1 MRASLVIG
9 ICLTWATAVW
19 GGQAGYVS
27 DTVEITVR
35 TSPGMDRKIF
45 EMIRSGQPL
54 EILATQDDWTQIR
67 LPSGREG
74 WVLSRFVTTEAPAA
88 VRLAELEKTHQRVL
102 SQAQAPLQEIA
113 RLEGENQHLNE
124 VLAETRQAMM
134 QLEAA
139 AAARKVD
146 PEAPSGVQAAYKRAT
161 TQLAQQRQRIIEL
174 EKEQARISSNGLLKW
189 FLAGA
194 GVLLAGFLLGSI
206 SRSKRRRS
214 SLL

>member
-1 MRASLVIG
+1 MRVFLAIG
-9 ICLTWATAVW
+9 ICLVWATAVW

-45 EMIRSGQPL
+45 EMIQSGQKL
-54 EILATQDDWTQIR
+54 EILATQDDWAHIR

-74 WVLSRFVTTEAPAA
+74 WVLSRFVTNDVPAA
-88 VRLAELEKTHQRVL
+88 VRLAELEKKYQHLQRQTDV
-102 SQAQAPLQEIA
+102 PVEEIS
-113 RLEGENQHLNE
+113 RLEGENQRLGE
-124 VLAETRQAMM
+124 SLAQARQTVER
-134 QLEAA
+134 LEAA
-139 AAARKVD
+139 AAVRPAGGTV
-146 PEAPSGVQAAYKRAT
+146 PSGVEAAYKRAVA
-161 TQLAQQRQRIIEL
+161 QLAQQRQRVAHLETEL
-174 EKEQARISSNGLLKW
+174 KRTSRNDYLRW

-194 GVLLAGFLLGSI
+194 GVLFAGFLLGSI

>member
-1 MRASLVIG
+1 MRAFLVIG

-27 DTVEITVR
+27 DSVEITVR

-45 EMIRSGQPL
+45 DMIRTGQEL
-54 EILATQDDWTQIR
+54 EILETQDDWTHIR

-74 WVLSRFVTTEAPAA
+74 WVLSRFVTTDAPAA
-88 VRLAELEKTHQRVL
+88 VRLAELEKKHQRLL
-102 SQAQAPLQEIA
+102 SQAEAPVQEIA
-113 RLEGENQHLNE
+113 RLEGENQLLNE
-124 VLAETRQAMM
+124 VLAETRLAVER
-134 QLEAA
+134 LEAA
-139 AAARKVD
+139 AAARSADRDVS
-146 PEAPSGVQAAYKRAT
+146 PGVQVAYKRAT
-161 TQLAQQRQRIIEL
+161 AQLAQQRQRITEL
-174 EKEQARISSNGLLKW
+174 EQEQARITRNGFLQW

>member
-1 MRASLVIG
+1 MRAILVIG

-27 DTVEITVR
+27 DSVEITVR

-45 EMIRSGQPL
+45 DMIRTGQEL
-54 EILATQDDWTQIR
+54 EILATQEDWTHIR

-74 WVLSRFVTTEAPAA
+74 WVLSRFVTTDAPAA
-88 VRLAELEKTHQRVL
+88 VRLAELEKTHQRML
-102 SQAQAPLQEIA
+102 NQAEAPIQEIA
-113 RLEGENQHLNE
+113 RLEGENQRLSE
-124 VLAETRQAMM
+124 LLAEARQAAER
-134 QLEAA
+134 LEAA
-139 AAARKVD
+139 EAARPAD
-146 PEAPSGVQAAYKRAT
+146 RDASPGVKAAYKRAT
-161 TQLAQQRQRIIEL
+161 AQLAQQRQRITDL
-174 EKEQARISSNGLLKW
+174 EKEQAWISSKGFLQW